1 MYLFCRLKF
10 GIVLV
15 AVFILVAGNVFSQT
29 DQKEKEQANFP
40 YSKNP
45 QTKDAQ
51 TKKKQTNKTVPRDT
65 AQKKNEEPVKTE
77 TEDKPIKNST
87 ELAEKNPPVDFKSTS
102 SANKTLEIVKREK
115 EKAISPTEIYKVG
128 VGDILFISLEN
139 APPNVSTYFTVLKN
153 GAIDYPLAGGL
164 NFVLGM
170 TTDEIENE
178 LRSKIKLF
186 ENPQLSV
193 KVREHSSHKI
203 TVLGLVEKPG
213 IKYLQREAVPLF
225 VIRAEAI
232 VQPKANQVAIRRA
245 ETKETEKF
253 NLLDSDNDNVLIFP
267 GDIVEFSSLVA
278 ENVETVVPEFYYIEG
293 NIKRGGQKKFFKGI
307 TLTQA
312 VIASGGLQRS
322 RITRVYLRRKNKYGL
337 LITRVYNLK
346 KIKNGLEPDPQLQA
360 GDTIE
365 IKK

>member
-1 MYLFCRLKF
+1 MYIFQRLKSVIF
-10 GIVLV
+10 LIVLATLIV
-15 AVFILVAGNVFSQT
+15 ANVFPQT
-29 DQKEKEQANFP
+29 DQNEIEQTNFP

-45 QTKDAQ
+45 T
-51 TKKKQTNKTVPRDT
+51 TKKTKTEQP
-65 AQKKNEEPVKTE
+65 KVKTE
-77 TEDKPIKNST
+77 KKQEQEITKNAENTQQTENQKSVTDSIKDDT
-87 ELAEKNPPVDFKSTS
+87 LKFESTS
-102 SANKTLEIVKREK
+102 IANKTLEIVRGENEK
-115 EKAISPTEIYKVG
+115 TISPTEIYKVG
-128 VGDILFISLEN
+128 IGDILFISLEN

-164 NFVLGM
+164 NFVIGM
-170 TTDEIENE
+170 TPEEIENH

-213 IKYLQREAVPLF
+213 MKYLQREAVPLF

-245 ETKETEKF
+245 ESNETEKYS
-253 NLLDSDNDNVLIFP
+253 LLDSNNDNILIFP
-267 GDIVEFSSLVA
+267 GDIVEFSSLV
-278 ENVETVVPEFYYIEG
+278 NETEETPIQKFYYIGG
-293 NIKRGGQKKFFKGI
+293 NIKQGGQKKFFEGI

-312 VIASGGLQRS
+312 VLASGGLKRS
-322 RITRVYLRRKNKYGL
+322 RITRVYLRRKNEYGL
-337 LITRVYNLK
+337 LITRVYDLK
-346 KIKNGLEPDPQLQA
+346 KIKNGLEPDPLLQA